1 MMASRFCRV
10 PLTAFVTSL
19 GKQSV
24 LVKPTQSC
32 MYTRVQMYANQ
43 VKTGGLGRRAKRLTL
58 KERLMAPA
66 TDKRKLRYTYI

>member
-58 KERLMAPA
+58 KERLTAPA
-66 TDKRKLRYTYI
+66 TDKRKLQYI